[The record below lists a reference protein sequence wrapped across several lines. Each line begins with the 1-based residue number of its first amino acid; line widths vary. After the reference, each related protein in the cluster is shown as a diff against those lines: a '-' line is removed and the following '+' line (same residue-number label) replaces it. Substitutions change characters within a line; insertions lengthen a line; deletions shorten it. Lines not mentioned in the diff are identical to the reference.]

1 MKSTSK
7 RKESR
12 VIIHIIYEQWIIR
25 KNSPDSFSNGS
36 RGFLTNE
43 HVASEPLQ
51 SGMLRDEAEVAMI
64 ARVKCTKR
72 YILQRVEIIVT
83 RTLIFLK
90 LYWQLKTYMN
100 KLLSIAKRY
109 LLAVCFYRPF
119 EDPDRI
125 LPRCNSVRQVDPA
138 RSCEG
143 SSAPPDK
150 PLPYP
155 YVPRFPPSLGIIFIR
170 PMRIADAAVRR
181 PATARSSLRRSA
193 NRGETKVLRGIP
205 ENETNSTSDNKNSV
219 IFSLK
224 NQVGGLAR
232 ALQVFQILTF
242 PLGFKDT
249 VYRKRREEF
258 ADIAYNY
265 RYGQSIPRVQYTPE
279 EIRTWGTVF
288 RELHQLYQKYA
299 CKEYLENWPK
309 LVKYCGYREDNIPQ
323 LQDINVFLK
332 RTTGFQ
338 LRPVAGYLTPR
349 DFLSGLAFRVFHC
362 TQYIRH
368 SSDPFYTPEPDCCH
382 ELLGHMPLLANPS
395 FAQFSQELGLAS
407 LGASDEDIDK
417 LATLYFFTVEFGL
430 CKQDGMLRVYGAG
443 LLSSVAEL
451 RHAVTTP
458 EKTMRFEPD
467 ITCKQECII
476 TAFQNAYYY
485 TDSIEEAKEKM
496 RAFANQI
503 QRPFGIRYNPYTQS
517 VEVLTDAQ
525 KISAVVSEL
534 RGDLCIVSNALKKI
548 HEQDDTVDVERI
560 TSLLTHGIDMTHDN
574 SSSDSDDQDNSPNA
588 EETHPQEQ

>member
-1 MKSTSK
+1 MSGSGKSLLGVWLY
-7 RKESR
+7 RRGES
-12 VIIHIIYEQWIIR
+12 W
-25 KNSPDSFSNGS
+25 
-36 RGFLTNE
+36 
-43 HVASEPLQ
+43 A
-51 SGMLRDEAEVAMI
+51 
-64 ARVKCTKR
+64 VK
-72 YILQRVEIIVT
+72 
-83 RTLIFLK
+83 
-90 LYWQLKTYMN
+90 
-100 KLLSIAKRY
+100 
-109 LLAVCFYRPF
+109 
-119 EDPDRI
+119 
-125 LPRCNSVRQVDPA
+125 
-138 RSCEG
+138 EG
-143 SSAPPDK
+143 S
-150 PLPYP
+150 PLHKS
-155 YVPRFPPSLGIIFIR
+155 RNL
-170 PMRIADAAVRR
+170 PMDE
-181 PATARSSLRRSA
+181 S
-193 NRGETKVLRGIP
+193 NQ
-205 ENETNSTSDNKNSV
+205 TNDNKNSV

-224 NQVGGLAR
+224 NQIGGLAR
-232 ALQVFQILTF
+232 ALQVFQDLGINVVHIESRKSLRHGSEYDILVDIECDSKRMEQLMKMLSREVAAINLAHYEQIGNIPRAPSLSAATSFDFSEVDMPWF
-242 PLGFKDT
+242 PRKISDLDRAQKVLMYGSELDADHPGFKDP

-258 ADIAYNY
+258 AEIAYNY
-265 RYGQSIPRVQYTPE
+265 RHGQPIPKVQYTPE

-299 CKEYLENWPK
+299 CKEYLENWSK

-323 LQDINVFLK
+323 LQDVNVFLK

-430 CKQDGMLRVYGAG
+430 CKQDGMFRVYGAG

-451 RHAVTTP
+451 RHAVSAP
-458 EKTMRFEPD
+458 EKIMRFEPD
-467 ITCKQECII
+467 VTCKQECII

-485 TDSIEEAKEKM
+485 TDSIEEAKERM

-525 KISAVVSEL
+525 KITAVISEL
-534 RGDLCIVSNALKKI
+534 RGDLCIVSNALRKI

-560 TSLLTHGIDMTHDN
+560 TNLLTQGIEIPQN
-574 SSSDSDDQDNSPNA
+574 SSSSDSDNSPNV
-588 EETHPQEQ
+588 EETRPQEDHQVHHDDKDAVARRD

>member
-1 MKSTSK
+1 MKSTSE
-7 RKESR
+7 RRESR
-12 VIIHIIYEQWIIR
+12 VINR
-25 KNSPDSFSNGS
+25 DSTG
-36 RGFLTNE
+36 
-43 HVASEPLQ
+43 
-51 SGMLRDEAEVAMI
+51 
-64 ARVKCTKR
+64 
-72 YILQRVEIIVT
+72 
-83 RTLIFLK
+83 TLL
-90 LYWQLKTYMN
+90 LVSLKTAN
-100 KLLSIAKRY
+100 HKQLSKQI
-109 LLAVCFYRPF
+109 
-119 EDPDRI
+119 
-125 LPRCNSVRQVDPA
+125 
-138 RSCEG
+138 RSLVHL
-143 SSAPPDK
+143 D
-150 PLPYP
+150 
-155 YVPRFPPSLGIIFIR
+155 LGINVVHIESR
-170 PMRIADAAVRR
+170 K
-181 PATARSSLRRSA
+181 SLRRGSEYDILVDVECDPKRMEQLMKML
-193 NRGETKVLRGIP
+193 NREVAAINLAHYEQIGNISRAPSLSTATSFDFSDVDMPWFPRKISDLDRAQKVLMYGSELDADHP
-205 ENETNSTSDNKNSV
+205 
-219 IFSLK
+219 
-224 NQVGGLAR
+224 
-232 ALQVFQILTF
+232 
-242 PLGFKDT
+242 GFKDT

-265 RYGQSIPRVQYTPE
+265 RYGQPIPRVQYTPE

-362 TQYIRH
+362 T
-368 SSDPFYTPEPDCCH
+368 
-382 ELLGHMPLLANPS
+382 
-395 FAQFSQELGLAS
+395 
-407 LGASDEDIDK
+407 
-417 LATLYFFTVEFGL
+417 LYFFTVEFGL

-443 LLSSVAEL
+443 LLSS
-451 RHAVTTP
+451 
-458 EKTMRFEPD
+458 
-467 ITCKQECII
+467 ECII

-496 RAFANQI
+496 RKWIFHVTIILPLMFSSAFANQI

-560 TSLLTHGIDMTHDN
+560 TSLLTHGIDIPHDN

-588 EETHPQEQ
+588 EETHPQDQQSHCDNEDVPIKN